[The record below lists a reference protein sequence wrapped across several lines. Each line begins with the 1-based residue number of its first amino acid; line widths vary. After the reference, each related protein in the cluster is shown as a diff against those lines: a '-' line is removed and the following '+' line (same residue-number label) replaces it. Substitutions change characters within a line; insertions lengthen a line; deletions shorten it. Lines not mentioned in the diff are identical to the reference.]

1 MHPMISRLHAYIEQM
16 AAERPVT
23 LAFVVFVVVTL
34 IVVPASLPF
43 YLHDTLGFAENI
55 MAEAHGMIFDLL
67 IIGWF
72 MFWLNK
78 MAERRQQSNR
88 YREEIED
95 FLGWQSPEAT
105 HRIAGNIRRLN
116 RTGITKGIRLTQAY
130 LNAANLGGVQLE
142 EAELWGAQ
150 MERVNLNRAVLRRA
164 NMAGANLEEADLGGA
179 DLHKVDLRGSNLRR
193 ADLQYATLTEADLSG
208 ADLGGAD
215 LQHAHLKGASLNRAT
230 LAQANLHGA
239 NLKGCDLQHI
249 NLEGANLWGSD
260 LEGANLVGANLRG
273 SSLFQIDLKHADLD
287 GADLRGVRLPENGS
301 LVACFEQARNLHRA
315 HLDPAVE
322 RKLRHRLPKL
332 FAAEPPAPAL
342 EIAETADA

>member
-1 MHPMISRLHAYIEQM
+1 MIKRLYAYIEQL

-23 LAFVVFVVVTL
+23 LAFLVFVAVTCVV
-34 IVVPASLPF
+34 IPASLPF
-43 YLHDTLGFAENI
+43 YLGDTVGFLENI

-78 MAERRQQSNR
+78 MAERRLRSNR

-130 LNAANLGGVQLE
+130 LSAANLGGVQLE
-142 EAELWGAQ
+142 DAELWGAQ
-150 MERVNLNRAVLRRA
+150 MERANLNRAFLSGA

-179 DLHKVDLRGSNLRR
+179 ELHGVDLRGANLRR
-193 ADLQYATLTEADLSG
+193 ADLQYASLVEANLGG
-208 ADLGGAD
+208 AALNGAD
-215 LQHAHLKGASLNRAT
+215 LQYAHLKKASLNRAT
-230 LAQANLHGA
+230 LSRANLHGA
-239 NLKGCDLQHI
+239 NLKGCDLSHAV
-249 NLEGANLWGSD
+249 LEGTNLWGAD
-260 LEGANLVGANLRG
+260 LDGASLVGANLREAN
-273 SSLFQIDLKHADLD
+273 LWQVDLKDADLD

-301 LVACFEQARNLHRA
+301 LIACCEQARNLHRA
-315 HLDPAVE
+315 RLDPEVE
-322 RKLRHRLPKL
+322 KVLRARLPHL
-332 FAAEPPAPAL
+332 FPVEAEGSAL
-342 EIAETADA
+342 ATAEA